1 MSYSTIKQMTNR
13 LGITEAELLEFVK
26 NKQIPFDIKDK
37 GTVWEQI
44 TFIEED
50 VVKAVKA
57 LREYSKKKEEDPF
70 EKPSAKSKK

>member
-1 MSYSTIKQMTNR
+1 MIKR
-13 LGITEAELLEFVK
+13 LGITEAELLELVK

-57 LREYSKKKEEDPF
+57 LREYSKKKADEDPF
-70 EKPSAKSKK
+70 EKPTAKSKK